1 MSMPAE
7 GSTDG
12 DGHGAPDHR
21 ITLLGPQREPV
32 VDEVMRSLGLEGAR
46 VATIT
51 AGWRD
56 RERDDTVLV
65 DQLGGRCVNLH
76 LWQRMQ
82 QIWEEDPELERA
94 DRRRRQVLTE
104 MQELYLIGLQKAVE
118 ACTRIRG
125 HQPRDARV
133 HRMAVEDVLEII
145 RELDERHVQRVGEVN
160 EEFFATHEP
169 QHRDPVVRGRHEVGH
184 LVGECEAVVIA
195 GGHVGV
201 LLGTLHMFDLAP
213 VLATAVP
220 DPRDP
225 RGVHAR
231 VDRPVLAWGAGAM
244 AITERVVLFYDD
256 SVVAPGVAEVLMDGL
271 GLTRGLVA
279 LPSATDRLDIK
290 DPDRMR
296 TLTHRCQ
303 PRVALPLD
311 PGDRVTLTA
320 DGRVP
325 EGTRVFGPDGTV
337 TRYAAPVA
345 APSTAAT
352 SADPST
358 TPGEED
364 A

>member
-7 GSTDG
+7 GSADG

-21 ITLLGPQREPV
+21 ITLLGPQRDPV

-56 RERDDTVLV
+56 REHDDRVLV
-65 DQLGGRCVNLH
+65 DQLGGRCVNLG
-76 LWQRMQ
+76 LWERMQ
-82 QIWEEDPELERA
+82 QIWEDDPELEQA
-94 DRRRRQVLTE
+94 DRRRRQILTE
-104 MQELYLIGLQKAVE
+104 MQQLYLIGLQQAVE
-118 ACTRIRG
+118 ACTRIRA
-125 HQPRDARV
+125 HQPRDPRV
-133 HRMAVEDVLEII
+133 HRLAVEDVLGVM
-145 RELDERHVQRVGEVN
+145 RELDERHVRRVAELN

-169 QHRDPVVRGRHEVGH
+169 QHRDAVVRGRYEVGS
-184 LVGECEAVVIA
+184 LVGECDAVVIA

-201 LLGTLHMFDLAP
+201 LLGTLHMFNLAP
-213 VLATAVP
+213 VLATAVA
-220 DPRDP
+220 DPADP

-231 VDRPVLAWGAGAM
+231 VDRPVVAWGAGAM
-244 AITERVVLFYDD
+244 ALTERVVLFYDD

-279 LPSATDRLDIK
+279 LPAATDRLDVK
-290 DPDRMR
+290 DLDRMR
-296 TLTHRCQ
+296 TLTYRCR

-325 EGTRVFGPDGTV
+325 EGTRIFGPEGTV
-337 TRYAAPVA
+337 TRYAARVA
-345 APSTAAT
+345 VPT
-352 SADPST
+352 SVDPSGAT
-358 TPGEED
+358 PTIPGEEG